1 MLGPLRDLVAPP
13 RCVVCLRRGSMPWC
27 DACAARAPRL
37 PADRCA
43 RCAGRHVTTACRLLA
58 VDATVALFDYT
69 GVVADTIVAAKVR
82 GVTAAWPFLGEWLAR
97 ALPEGT
103 EVDAVVPIPTEPRRR
118 RQRGIDHAHVLAVP
132 VAARLHAPLLPVLR
146 AAVGAPDQGRAGRHE
161 TTLPPGVFRARGR
174 VDGVRILLV
183 DDVLTTGATVAAA
196 AATLREAGAAGVAVA
211 VLARAGG

>member
-13 RCVVCLRRGSMPWC
+13 RCVVCLRRGPMPWC
-27 DACAARAPRL
+27 ATCATRAPRL

-43 RCAGRHVTTACRLLA
+43 RCAGRHVTAGCRLVG

-82 GVTAAWPFLGEWLAR
+82 GVTAAWRPLGEWLAR
-97 ALPEGT
+97 ALPERMAI
-103 EVDAVVPIPTEPRRR
+103 DAVVSVPTEPRRR
-118 RQRGIDHAHVLAVP
+118 RQRGIDHAHVLAAP
-132 VAARLHAPLLPVLR
+132 VAARLHVPLLPALR

-161 TTLPPGVFRARGR
+161 TALPPGVFRARGR
-174 VDGVRILLV
+174 LDGLRVLLV
-183 DDVLTTGATVAAA
+183 DDVLTTGATVTAA
-196 AATLREAGAAGVAVA
+196 AATLRGAGATEVAGA